1 MNLQVEINEETLQDI
16 INIETGLLYPLDGF
30 MRERD
35 FRSVIDRYTM
45 ADGEVF
51 TIPVTLD
58 VSGDVYDALDVRGG
72 TRDGGKEN
80 SPLLSSVTGGG
91 AKRPMMRDEANARQL
106 VDLVFCGEVV
116 ATIDVEDRYEM
127 TDADI
132 EKVFGT
138 LEDAHPG
145 VKKEHGRSP
154 YRVGGKTKL
163 LKRELLD
170 GALKPEETRRIF
182 KEKGWKTVVGFQ
194 TRNPIHKA
202 HEHIQRLGLD
212 VCDGLFINPITGWKK
227 KGDFTEEAVVA
238 AYEAMIKEFY
248 PSERVY
254 MAGLKT
260 QMRYAGPREAIFH
273 AIIRRNLGCTHFTIG
288 RDHAGV
294 GGYYGAYDA
303 HELARKL
310 MAEHDLGIELLLTRE
325 PYYCTKCKQV
335 VTDNTCGHYDTNRVE
350 ISGTI
355 IRKYIGEGRIPDEVM
370 MRQEIFDAILKC
382 EKVFIE

>member
-1 MNLQVEINEETLQDI
+1 MSLHVEINEETLQDI
-16 INIETGLLYPLDGF
+16 INMETGLLYPLDGF
-30 MRERD
+30 MKERD
-35 FRSVIDRYTM
+35 FRSVIDHYTM
-45 ADGEVF
+45 ANGEVF

-58 VSGDVYDALDVRGG
+58 VPKAIYDKLPVR
-72 TRDGGKEN
+72 E
-80 SPLLSSVTGGG
+80 SSGGG
-91 AKRPMMRDEANARQL
+91 RVDAESPGDKYAYVLPANDETQCCRTL
-106 VDLVFCGEVV
+106 DLLFQGE
-116 ATIDVEDRYEM
+116 AMASIDVEDKYEM

-138 LEDAHPG
+138 LEDTHPG
-145 VKKEHGRSP
+145 VKKEHERSP

-170 GALKPEETRRIF
+170 GALKPEETKRIF

-202 HEHIQRLGLD
+202 HEHIQRLGLE

-227 KGDFTEEAVVA
+227 KGDFTEEAVLA

-248 PSERVY
+248 PSDKVY

-260 QMRYAGPREAIFH
+260 RMRYAGPREAVFH
-273 AIIRRNLGCTHFTIG
+273 AIIRRNLGCTHFIIG

-303 HELARKL
+303 HALARKL
-310 MAEHDLGIELLLTRE
+310 KAEHDLGIELLLTRE
-325 PYYCTKCKQV
+325 PYYCTKCKQI
-335 VTDNTCGHYDTNRVE
+335 VTDNTCGHYKTNRVE

-355 IRKYIGEGRIPDEVM
+355 IRKYIGDGRIPDEIM

-382 EKVFIE
+382 ENVFIK